1 MAIRVQGVQIAWGG
15 VTVSEPVDVE
25 LDLQRGLPIGRSV
38 VWTLDLGTITV
49 LSHLNT
55 VLGMSEYG
63 KRKILRIQFRN
74 EANALVTLW
83 ETDCIYQGMAVKGE
97 LNNVW
102 QFAFTFKVMDTF
114 GAGSFPA

>member
-25 LDLQRGLPIGRSV
+25 LDLQRGLPVGRSV

-55 VLGMSEYG
+55 ALSLSEYG
-63 KRKILRIQFRN
+63 KRKILWIQYRN
-74 EANALVTLW
+74 ESNALQTLW
-83 ETDCIYQGMAVKGE
+83 ESDCIYQGVSVKGE

-102 QFAFTFKVMDTF
+102 QFAYTFKVMDTY